1 MSPASLIAVGK
12 ESACNA
18 GYPSSIPGSGRSPGE
33 GKGYLLQYSD
43 LENSMDYSPWGRKES
58 DKTERLSLL
67 HKARETKGNI
77 NKKDYTEL
85 KSFCTTKEL
94 LNKMKR
100 LPTEWEKIFANDI
113 SNKRL
118 IFKTYFK
125 THITQQQQQQKSNN
139 PIKRWAETLKRHFSK
154 EDMQMANRHRKRHH

>member
-1 MSPASLIAVGK
+1 
-12 ESACNA
+12 
-18 GYPSSIPGSGRSPGE
+18 
-33 GKGYLLQYSD
+33 
-43 LENSMDYSPWGRKES
+43 MDYSPWGRKES

-113 SNKRL
+113 SNKGL

-154 EDMQMANRHRKRHH
+154 EDMQMSNRHRKRHH

>member
-1 MSPASLIAVGK
+1 MANSVRPHRRQPTRL
-12 ESACNA
+12 CH
-18 GYPSSIPGSGRSPGE
+18 PWDSPGKYT
-33 GKGYLLQYSD
+33 GVGWHYLLQYSD

-100 LPTEWEKIFANDI
+100 QPTEWEKRFANDI
-113 SNKRL
+113 PNKGL
-118 IFKTYFK
+118 IFKTYLK
-125 THITQQQQQQKSNN
+125 THITQQQQQKSNN

-154 EDMQMANRHRKRHH
+154 EDIQMANRHMKRHH